1 MATNIK
7 WIDAD
12 VAPNWRKG
20 ARFRHRTVEC
30 EVGTPLHADNGL
42 TRTPHVR
49 LGLADVADTFLTPDE
64 AEALGERL
72 IAVARYLRG
81 RTP

>member
-1 MATNIK
+1 MKSTKIE
-7 WIDAD
+7 WIDSDA
-12 VAPNWRKG
+12 APDWRKG
-20 ARFRHRTVEC
+20 ARFRHRTIEC
-30 EVGTPLHADNGL
+30 EVCTPLRDGL

-49 LGLADVADTFLTPDE
+49 LGIADVADTFLTPDE
-64 AEALGERL
+64 AEALGRRM